1 MMSEDVL
8 NRDTYKYLKLLYK
21 EYCKRVKT
29 KSNEPDYFDCANFNK
44 KTSKINETVL
54 RKTMSTLFDLKFA
67 KHYTDGGF
75 LLNNAGICY
84 VETHSLSYRF
94 KKWLSSNIVS
104 IIALVVSI
112 FSFCLSLISLLLDL
126 SK

>member
-1 MMSEDVL
+1 MSEDVL

-21 EYCKRVKT
+21 EYFKRLKAN
-29 KSNEPDYFDCANFNK
+29 SSEPDYFDCADFNK
-44 KTSKINETVL
+44 KASKINEHVL
-54 RKTMSTLFDLKFA
+54 RKSMATLFDLKFA

-75 LLNNAGICY
+75 LLNNAGISY
-84 VETHSLSYRF
+84 IETHSIGYRF

-104 IIALVVSI
+104 IIALIVSS

>member
-1 MMSEDVL
+1 MAEDVL

-21 EYCKRVKT
+21 EYYKRVKA
-29 KSNEPDYFDCANFNK
+29 KSSEPDYFDCANFNEK
-44 KTSKINETVL
+44 SSKINETIL
-54 RKTMSTLFDLKFA
+54 RKSMATLFDLKFA

-75 LLNNAGICY
+75 LLNNAGINY
-84 VETHSLSYRF
+84 IETHSIGYRF

-112 FSFCLSLISLLLDL
+112 FGFYLSLISLLLDL

>member
-1 MMSEDVL
+1 MSEDVL

-21 EYCKRVKT
+21 EYCKRLKN
-29 KSNEPDYFDCANFNK
+29 KSSEPDYFDCADFNK
-44 KTSKINETVL
+44 KASKINENTL
-54 RKTMSTLFDLKFA
+54 RKSMSTLFELKFA

-75 LLNNAGICY
+75 LLNNSGICY
-84 VETHSLSYRF
+84 IETHSLAYRF

-104 IIALVVSI
+104 IIALIVSI

-126 SK
+126 LK